1 MTTLRN
7 LTFSYLSDGKRYRY
21 SHITRLIKL
30 KQEEKRGDF
39 IIEKLRKI
47 SMRTALFMGIIFYS
61 LTILIHFL
69 IINEIVPFTWVN
81 GGRSES
87 LAEQL
92 PISFINIGIAIIG
105 GVFTLIVGRFKLDKY
120 KRGITVIC
128 WFFVVLWSFGFIQQL
143 FGTPFEKMV
152 CSLVLLIGVISNLR
166 MAIEK
171 N

>member
-1 MTTLRN
+1 M
-7 LTFSYLSDGKRYRY
+7 K
-21 SHITRLIKL
+21 
-30 KQEEKRGDF
+30 
-39 IIEKLRKI
+39 
-47 SMRTALFMGIIFYS
+47 TAVFMGIIFYS

-69 IINEIVPFTWVN
+69 IISKSIPFTWVN

-87 LAEQL
+87 FAEQL
-92 PISFINIGIAIIG
+92 PITVINIVISIIG
-105 GVFTLIVGRFKLDKY
+105 VVFTLIVGRIKLYKY

-152 CSLVLLIGVISNLR
+152 CSLVLLLGVISNLR

-171 N
+171 K

>member
-1 MTTLRN
+1 M
-7 LTFSYLSDGKRYRY
+7 K
-21 SHITRLIKL
+21 
-30 KQEEKRGDF
+30 
-39 IIEKLRKI
+39 
-47 SMRTALFMGIIFYS
+47 TAVFMGIIFYS

-69 IINEIVPFTWVN
+69 IISKIIPFTWVN

-87 LAEQL
+87 FAEQL
-92 PISFINIGIAIIG
+92 PITVINIVISIIG
-105 GVFTLIVGRFKLDKY
+105 VVFTLIVGRIKPNKY

-171 N
+171 K

>member
-1 MTTLRN
+1 M
-7 LTFSYLSDGKRYRY
+7 K
-21 SHITRLIKL
+21 
-30 KQEEKRGDF
+30 
-39 IIEKLRKI
+39 
-47 SMRTALFMGIIFYS
+47 TAVFMGIIFYF

-69 IINEIVPFTWVN
+69 IISKSIPFTWVN

-87 LAEQL
+87 FAEQL
-92 PISFINIGIAIIG
+92 PLSVINIVISIIG
-105 GVFTLIVGRFKLDKY
+105 VVFTLIVGRIKLYKY
-120 KRGITVIC
+120 KRGTTVIC

-171 N
+171 K

>member
-1 MTTLRN
+1 MKTAV
-7 LTFSYLSDGKRYRY
+7 
-21 SHITRLIKL
+21 
-30 KQEEKRGDF
+30 F
-39 IIEKLRKI
+39 I
-47 SMRTALFMGIIFYS
+47 GIIFYS

-69 IINEIVPFTWVN
+69 IISKSIPFTWVN

-87 LAEQL
+87 FGEQL
-92 PISFINIGIAIIG
+92 QISVINIVISIIG
-105 GVFTLIVGRFKLDKY
+105 VVFTLIVGRIKLYKY

-152 CSLVLLIGVISNLR
+152 CSLVLLLGVISNLR

-171 N
+171 K

>member
-1 MTTLRN
+1 M
-7 LTFSYLSDGKRYRY
+7 K
-21 SHITRLIKL
+21 
-30 KQEEKRGDF
+30 
-39 IIEKLRKI
+39 
-47 SMRTALFMGIIFYS
+47 TAVFMGIIFYS
-61 LTILIHFL
+61 LSILIHFL
-69 IINEIVPFTWVN
+69 IISKSIPFTWVN

-87 LAEQL
+87 FAEQL
-92 PISFINIGIAIIG
+92 PISVINIVISIIG
-105 GVFTLIVGRFKLDKY
+105 VVFTLIVGRIKLYKY

-171 N
+171 KIDVTI

>member
-1 MTTLRN
+1 M
-7 LTFSYLSDGKRYRY
+7 K
-21 SHITRLIKL
+21 
-30 KQEEKRGDF
+30 
-39 IIEKLRKI
+39 
-47 SMRTALFMGIIFYS
+47 TAVFMGIIFYS

-69 IINEIVPFTWVN
+69 IISKSIPFTWVN
-81 GGRSES
+81 GGRSKS
-87 LAEQL
+87 FAEQL
-92 PISFINIGIAIIG
+92 PISVINIVISIIG
-105 GVFTLIVGRFKLDKY
+105 VVFTLIVGRIKRYKY

-171 N
+171 K

>member
-1 MTTLRN
+1 M
-7 LTFSYLSDGKRYRY
+7 
-21 SHITRLIKL
+21 

-39 IIEKLRKI
+39 ILEKLRKI
-47 SMRTALFMGIIFYS
+47 NMKTAVFMGIIFYS

-69 IINEIVPFTWVN
+69 IISKSIPFTWVN

-87 LAEQL
+87 FAEQL
-92 PISFINIGIAIIG
+92 PISVINVVISIIG
-105 GVFTLIVGRFKLDKY
+105 VVFTLIVGRIKLYKY

-152 CSLVLLIGVISNLR
+152 CSLVLIIGVISNLR

-171 N
+171 K

>member
-1 MTTLRN
+1 M
-7 LTFSYLSDGKRYRY
+7 K
-21 SHITRLIKL
+21 
-30 KQEEKRGDF
+30 
-39 IIEKLRKI
+39 
-47 SMRTALFMGIIFYS
+47 TAVFMGIIFYS

-69 IINEIVPFTWVN
+69 IISKSIPFTWVN

-87 LAEQL
+87 FAEQL
-92 PISFINIGIAIIG
+92 PITVINIVISIIG
-105 GVFTLIVGRFKLDKY
+105 VVFTLIVGRIKLNKY

-171 N
+171 K

>member
-1 MTTLRN
+1 M
-7 LTFSYLSDGKRYRY
+7 K
-21 SHITRLIKL
+21 
-30 KQEEKRGDF
+30 
-39 IIEKLRKI
+39 
-47 SMRTALFMGIIFYS
+47 TAVFMGIIFYS

-69 IINEIVPFTWVN
+69 IISKSIPFTWVN

-87 LAEQL
+87 FAEQL
-92 PISFINIGIAIIG
+92 PISVINIVISIIG
-105 GVFTLIVGRFKLDKY
+105 VVFTLTVGRFKLYKY
-120 KRGITVIC
+120 KRGITVLC

-171 N
+171 KDVTI

>member
-1 MTTLRN
+1 M
-7 LTFSYLSDGKRYRY
+7 K
-21 SHITRLIKL
+21 
-30 KQEEKRGDF
+30 
-39 IIEKLRKI
+39 
-47 SMRTALFMGIIFYS
+47 TAVFMGIIFYS

-69 IINEIVPFTWVN
+69 IISKSIPFTWVN

-87 LAEQL
+87 FAEQL
-92 PISFINIGIAIIG
+92 PISVINIVISIIG
-105 GVFTLIVGRFKLDKY
+105 VVFTLIVGRIKLFKY

-171 N
+171 K

>member
-1 MTTLRN
+1 M
-7 LTFSYLSDGKRYRY
+7 K
-21 SHITRLIKL
+21 
-30 KQEEKRGDF
+30 
-39 IIEKLRKI
+39 
-47 SMRTALFMGIIFYS
+47 TAVFMGFIFYS

-69 IINEIVPFTWVN
+69 IISKSLPFTWVN

-87 LAEQL
+87 FAEQL
-92 PISFINIGIAIIG
+92 PISVINIVISIIG
-105 GVFTLIVGRFKLDKY
+105 VVFTLIVGRIKLYKY

-171 N
+171 K

>member
-1 MTTLRN
+1 M
-7 LTFSYLSDGKRYRY
+7 K
-21 SHITRLIKL
+21 
-30 KQEEKRGDF
+30 
-39 IIEKLRKI
+39 
-47 SMRTALFMGIIFYS
+47 TAVFMGIIFYS
-61 LTILIHFL
+61 LNILIHFL
-69 IINEIVPFTWVN
+69 IISKSIPFTWVN

-87 LAEQL
+87 FAEQL
-92 PISFINIGIAIIG
+92 PISVINIVISIIG
-105 GVFTLIVGRFKLDKY
+105 VVFTLIVGRIKLYKY

-171 N
+171 K